1 MGFLAYT
8 ADYIPMT
15 DSLQPNVITCGIGPT
30 SSIFALTPT
39 VTPSGFS
46 DPYQAPVD
54 LSEWADL
61 VPTSILSKCGGV
73 AIPAAATAMAI
84 VSALTTTS
92 TQYDNYGHSP
102 SSTAEPKVLS
112 TVNAKPATTTVTIP
126 AAATAA
132 AIVSALTTTS
142 TQYDNYVHS
151 PSSTAEPKALSTVN
165 AKPATTT
172 DAQSTTILK
181 GNQASQPKTTTRAAE
196 DNIST
201 PNPTTTS
208 PSPIVISSVTITP
221 GAPAVTVDGT
231 EISLAASSSLLVV
244 GTSTLSLGASST
256 LGYGSLVWSGLGGS
270 GTAGSNTKPYLA
282 TFTGAGGKLEPTL
295 HVKFVLIC
303 FIVSGLLSG
312 TL

>member
-15 DSLQPNVITCGIGPT
+15 DSLQPNVMTCSNGPT

-39 VTPSGFS
+39 VTPSGYS
-46 DPYQAPVD
+46 DPYQAPIDVE
-54 LSEWADL
+54 EWVDL
-61 VPTSILSKCGGV
+61 VPTSIVSKCER
-73 AIPAAATAMAI
+73 ANT
-84 VSALTTTS
+84 
-92 TQYDNYGHSP
+92 
-102 SSTAEPKVLS
+102 
-112 TVNAKPATTTVTIP
+112 TIP
-126 AAATAA
+126 AAAL

-165 AKPATTT
+165 PKSATTT
-172 DAQSTTILK
+172 DVRSTTTLK
-181 GNQASQPKTTTRAAE
+181 GSQASQPKTTPE
-196 DNIST
+196 DDTST

-208 PSPIVISSVTITP
+208 PLPIVISSVTITP

-231 EISLAASSSLLVV
+231 KISLAASSSVLVV
-244 GTSTLSLGASST
+244 GTSTLNLAASST
-256 LGYGSLVWSGLGGS
+256 LGYGSFVWSGLGGS
-270 GTAGSNTKPYLA
+270 DTAGSNTKPPLA
-282 TFTGAGGKLEPTL
+282 TFTGVGGKSEPTL

-303 FIVSGLLSG
+303 IISGLLSG